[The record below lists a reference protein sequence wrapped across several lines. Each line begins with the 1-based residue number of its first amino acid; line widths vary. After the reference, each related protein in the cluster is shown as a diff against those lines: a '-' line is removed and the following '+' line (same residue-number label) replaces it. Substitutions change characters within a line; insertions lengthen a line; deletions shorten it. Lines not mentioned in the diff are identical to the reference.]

1 MRRDYRRMQEEL
13 LPSME
18 TQDWMWEEIQNKAA
32 KRVKRQGLKACLQMA
47 ASIAAAVL
55 VMAALLPQ
63 TSIAEQVTG
72 FLKEFFYADADVRQ
86 DIAQN
91 IYEDTGKY
99 GHVKMSIQQM
109 LSDGASVYCNICYE
123 ALDEEGEEWLAERE
137 IGVEDIRFPY
147 SGIEDIDVGRWSLQ
161 EQEELKTE
169 KCRYFALFFENDSGK
184 FSFKDRSVQIF
195 YPMYKSQGI
204 GWIKIVSNLDTV
216 SYRLVGDESPSKYYE
231 PKYLIASRLSYV
243 IFGNDHGIYQY
254 WKDDYGM
261 LCSDYSKAFVEEKK
275 DDRGYVYF
283 DGLPLSFTMKD
294 GSRLDMGFAQPNF
307 TKANGIPG
315 IDTKISVGWF
325 NIDYWNWEKNKPIDD
340 PNELAGVDIDG
351 VHYDLVKEEIPE

>member
-1 MRRDYRRMQEEL
+1 MMRDYRKMQEEL

-18 TQDWMWEEIQNKAA
+18 TQDWMWEEIKSKA
-32 KRVKRQGLKACLQMA
+32 VKREKKHSLKICVQMA

-63 TSIAEQVTG
+63 TSVAEQIIG
-72 FLKEFFYADADVRQ
+72 FMKEYFYVGTDMR
-86 DIAQN
+86 QN
-91 IYEDTGKY
+91 IVQNVYEDTGKY

-123 ALDEEGEEWLAERE
+123 ALDVEGQEWLAEQEFDMDSIRFSGGLDE
-137 IGVEDIRFPY
+137 IGSWTGAFN
-147 SGIEDIDVGRWSLQ
+147 
-161 EQEELKTE
+161 EQEEQATE
-169 KCRYFALFFENDSGK
+169 RARYFTFFFAEDSGK
-184 FSFKDRSVQIF
+184 FSLKDRSVQIF

-231 PKYLIASRLSYV
+231 PKYLIASRLSYG
-243 IFGNDHGIYQY
+243 IFGNDNGIYEY
-254 WKDDYGM
+254 WIDDYKM
-261 LCSDYSKAFVEEKK
+261 LCSDYSKAFKEEKK
-275 DDRGYVYF
+275 DDRGYVYY

-307 TKANGIPG
+307 TEAKGIPG
-315 IDTKISVGWF
+315 IDTKISAGWY
-325 NIDYWNWEKNKPIDD
+325 NTDWWHYEKVMPIDD
-340 PNELAGVDIDG
+340 PNELAGVEIDG
-351 VHYDLVKEEIPE
+351 VHYDLVKEEIPVE